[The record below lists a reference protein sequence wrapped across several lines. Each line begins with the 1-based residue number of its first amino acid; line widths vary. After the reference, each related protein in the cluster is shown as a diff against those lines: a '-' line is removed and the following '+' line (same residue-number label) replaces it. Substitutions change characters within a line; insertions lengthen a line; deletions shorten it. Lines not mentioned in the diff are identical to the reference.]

1 MVKSWVLASV
11 CAVAMAA
18 PVSVAAQATDEAAY
32 DMQDIVVTAS
42 RRASVDIDVPASITA
57 VAGEQLARSGVRQVM
72 DLGSSVPGLQ
82 MAKIGGNTVPSIRG
96 VSTEVSGL
104 GADANVAIY
113 VDGIYQPLAQGNDF
127 RFMDLERVE
136 VLKGAQGTLY
146 GRNATGGAILFVTRD
161 PSLDKASGEIV
172 AGYGSYND
180 RSLRAHLSAPLT
192 GTLAVSISGT
202 VGATDGYTKDLVRGG
217 KANPTR
223 SRQIR
228 GKLLWQPH
236 DRLKFVLT
244 GEYGYLRDP
253 TSFAGLALDGN
264 TRGASGPGPI
274 ATEPHT
280 SSMDVDV
287 FLRTERIGGSLR
299 IESDFDFAK
308 LASSTAYYEYD
319 IPYAVDADY
328 SPSPISSYFSDFNK
342 TRAIQQEFVL
352 SSNDNDSRFSWLLGA
367 NAYTNKSESSLLIP
381 FGSSTLVSRNLLKVE
396 AASVFAEG
404 TFDITPALTAILGVR
419 YSTEKHSLNGDRGF
433 GLLQTDP
440 LTFRGRKTWT
450 DTTPSLALRYAV
462 NDRTNV
468 YATYTNGFKSGLF
481 DGASFRPIDPEKI
494 DSYEVGIKSTAL
506 RNVRFSLAGFYY
518 DYRDQQVQ
526 SFITV
531 GGAPQSILQNAGRSR
546 IYGLDAEADAQLTPN
561 FKVSAGLSILHA
573 RFRSFSDAVVNV
585 PTGTG
590 GNVTQRIDASDKT
603 LPRSPKW
610 TLSVAAEYT
619 RDVSIG
625 EVSIQ
630 GKVFHSDKHFF
641 EFGNRVAQPDYTTV
655 DASISLRPYDSGFKI
670 SAFGRNL
677 TKADYIASSFI
688 TETVDGVTYAP
699 PRQFGIEIGYSF

>member
-1 MVKSWVLASV
+1 MVKSSVLVSV
-11 CAVAMAA
+11 CAAAVAT
-18 PVSVAAQATDEAAY
+18 PVPVAAQATDEAANN
-32 DMQDIVVTAS
+32 MQDIVVTAS

-57 VAGEQLARSGVRQVM
+57 VSGEQLARSGVRQVM

-161 PSLDKASGEIV
+161 PSLDQASGEII

-180 RSLRAHLSAPLT
+180 RSLRGYVSLPLSDTIA
-192 GTLAVSISGT
+192 ASISGT
-202 VGATDGYTKDLVRGG
+202 LGASDGYTKDLVRGG

-228 GKLLWQPH
+228 GKLLWEPH

-280 SSMDVDV
+280 SSMDVEV

-299 IESDFDFAK
+299 MESDFDFAK
-308 LASSTAYYEYD
+308 FLSSTAYYEYD

-328 SPSPISSYFSDFNK
+328 SPSSISSYFSDFNE

-352 SSNDNDSRFSWLLGA
+352 TSNGDSRISWLLGA
-367 NAYTNKSESSLLIP
+367 NAYTNTSESSLLIP
-381 FGSSTLVSRNLLKVE
+381 FGSLTLISRNLLKVE

-404 TFDITPALTAILGVR
+404 TFDITPDLTAILGVR
-419 YSTEKHSLNGDRGF
+419 YSTEKHSLHADRGF

-450 DTTPSLALRYAV
+450 DTTPSLALRYAL

-481 DGASFRPIDPEKI
+481 DGASFRPIDPENI

-518 DYRDQQVQ
+518 DYRNQQVQ
-526 SFITV
+526 SFVTV

-546 IYGLDAEADAQLTPN
+546 IYGLDAEADAQLTPS
-561 FKVSAGLSILHA
+561 FKVSAGLSLLHA
-573 RFRSFSDAVVNV
+573 RFRSFPNAVVNV

-590 GNVTQRIDASDKT
+590 GNVTQLIDASGNN

-619 RDVSIG
+619 RDVSVG
-625 EVSIQ
+625 EVSFQ

-641 EFGNRVAQPDYTTV
+641 EFGNRVAQPEYTTV

-688 TETVDGVTYAP
+688 TETVDGITYAP
-699 PRQFGIEIGYSF
+699 PRQFGIEFGYSF